1 MPSLQDDL
9 KSLNDKLSDYRDKL
23 FKETDPNKRASFQRS
38 IDRLQQ
44 EIVDIGAKI
53 QAQPTSHFAAN
64 PTINQGKTGDE
75 TFNEEREQ
83 RKQERLKL
91 RKAVKKAALPGQP
104 GPKHFPAIE
113 ALDKHFQE
121 AKKGAQKLI
130 ADEPARQERLKAI
143 EARKQASKVS
153 SVAKDVLKDIS
164 TAPKKTVGQAKSSS
178 EKLADI
184 ALKEALKAQQQ
195 ARNPQIPR
203 IAKDTATEIVI
214 ASIVAIFLIQAGA
227 GTKFAELWSLAFSPT
242 KKGKGVGDYTGQGP
256 GGLPNESW
264 ELPTSFHG
272 LIA

>member
-9 KSLNDKLSDYRDKL
+9 KTLNDKLSDYRDKL

-53 QAQPTSHFAAN
+53 QAQPTARV
-64 PTINQGKTGDE
+64 GKTGKTGTE

-91 RKAVKKAALPGQP
+91 RKAVKAAGATQA

-113 ALDKHFQE
+113 ALDKHFQQ

-143 EARKQASKVS
+143 AAQKQADKVS
-153 SVAKDVLKDIS
+153 NVAKDVIKDIGN
-164 TAPKKTVGQAKSSS
+164 APKKAVGQAKSSS
-178 EKLADI
+178 DKLADI
-184 ALKEALKAQQQ
+184 ALKEAQRAQQQ

-242 KKGKGVGDYTGQGP
+242 KKGKGPTDYTGQGP
-256 GGLPNESW
+256 GGLPDESW
-264 ELPTSFHG
+264 DLPTSFHG